1 MMLADTQTDDFKRH
15 SPILILVVS
24 FIITIIIATIIQY
37 HINHVW
43 KKKKRISNYVLLRT
57 SVS

>member
-15 SPILILVVS
+15 SPILILVS